1 MDDMIIKEMETINEI
16 ELHKK
21 VVLIKIYDFCLR
33 IKNSRLPMY
42 QKNRKIQKWYNAY
55 LNFCRKKNNEI
66 RNIHQI
72 LNLY

>member
-1 MDDMIIKEMETINEI
+1 MIEEMNKINEY
-16 ELHKK
+16 EFNKR
-21 VVLIKIYDFCLR
+21 VVLIKIYDFCLK

>member
-1 MDDMIIKEMETINEI
+1 MIEEMNKINEY
-16 ELHKK
+16 ELNKR
-21 VVLIKIYDFCLR
+21 VVLIKIYDFCLK

>member
-1 MDDMIIKEMETINEI
+1 MNMIEEMNKINEY
-16 ELHKK
+16 ELNKR
-21 VVLIKIYDFCLR
+21 VVLIKIYDFCLK